1 MNQQS
6 QIFCPPMLDE
16 PMRPIVN
23 LNGSARAHLIED
35 RVSALDA
42 LRLLQERLG
51 VMVPNGRDYPGQ
63 PDTYRRDCTVHFA
76 RLHAVR
82 QIDQALEAEA
92 VALDAGR

>member
-1 MNQQS
+1 MNQQAP
-6 QIFCPPMLDE
+6 IYCPPMLDE

-23 LNGSARAHLIED
+23 LNGAARAHLIED
-35 RVSALDA
+35 RISALDA

-51 VMVPNGRDYPGQ
+51 VMVPNKRDYPGQ

-82 QIDQALEAEA
+82 QIEQALEAEA
-92 VALDAGR
+92 SVIEAGR